1 MESDGVEGIYELQ
14 RPVTNG
20 GEKCNDSIIR
30 QSQSFSV
37 VHTAALNSLHDLNP
51 LEEDVEIADL
61 NAKLEETTEM
71 LEEEDDEEHDEEN
84 EIIEEHILEEVEEE
98 EDIMGETEILE
109 GEEVD
114 DIEAVIPDSN
124 EVEVEINKNKTPA
137 QVPKKRK
144 NNDIEATIKKRDQND
159 SPADNSQD
167 NLDCEQPTSSSRTKQ
182 TQDEEVD
189 ENQCRV
195 CTTKDDLV
203 SLFKKIEQSTVAEM
217 LMSICPSVSIA
228 MKDFLPQYICNSC
241 LDNVVIAV
249 LLKNQCESSEKEFRK
264 KLSRHKNKI
273 RRPTGYVTIDGPLDS
288 DPASDE
294 ELNNDDEFKVSDVAS
309 ATPDEDSYDT
319 DSSEEKR
326 ARIRSSNPRRGRPKT
341 IVSTPTFV
349 SKNSIEQNKK
359 PNIQRKRSSENE
371 SSDDE
376 DNKHKRKRISVSDDS
391 QSEQFQCD
399 ECEQVFTR
407 KLSLVLHKK
416 THSEPIACQ
425 VCGRQFKMRG
435 AYRTHLEK
443 HKEGNMGHKCYKCK
457 RVVASS
463 AELRRHLLEEHHDRG
478 EVMRECR
485 KCKRTFSSL
494 ARLHRHQDG
503 RCPASE
509 TRRKQDIEAFAMGK
523 DLFKSVAPLT
533 TTYWS
538 DSFSD

>member
-1 MESDGVEGIYELQ
+1 MESSSIEDICGQQ

-20 GEKCNDSIIR
+20 GENCNDRFANRPEIL
-30 QSQSFSV
+30 SV
-37 VHTAALNSLHDLNP
+37 RNINVNPLNDLNP
-51 LEEDVEIADL
+51 LDEDVELADL

-71 LEEEDDEEHDEEN
+71 LEEEDEEEHEEV
-84 EIIEEHILEEVEEE
+84 IEEHILEEVEEE

-109 GEEVD
+109 DEEVD
-114 DIEAVIPDSN
+114 DAEAVVPDNS
-124 EVEVEINKNKTPA
+124 EVDGALNNNKTPT

-144 NNDIEATIKKRDQND
+144 NNEIEGTLRKRERND
-159 SPADNSQD
+159 SQTENSQD
-167 NLDCEQPTSSSRTKQ
+167 NVDCEQPTSSSRTKQ
-182 TQDEEVD
+182 TQEEEVD

-203 SLFKKIEQSTVAEM
+203 SLFKMIEQSTVAEM

-228 MKDFLPQYICNSC
+228 IKDFLPQYICNPC

-249 LLKNQCESSEKEFRK
+249 LLKNQCESTEKELRK

-273 RRPTGYVTIDGPLDS
+273 RRPTGYVTIDGPLDPDS

-319 DSSEEKR
+319 DSSEEKKTKV
-326 ARIRSSNPRRGRPKT
+326 RSLNPRRGRPKT
-341 IVSTPTFV
+341 IVTTPTFF
-349 SKNSIEQNKK
+349 SKNSIEQEKK
-359 PNIQRKRSSENE
+359 PNFQRKRSSENE
-371 SSDDE
+371 STDDE
-376 DNKHKRKRISVSDDS
+376 DNKYKRKRTSVSDDS

-416 THSEPIACQ
+416 THCEPIACE
-425 VCGRQFKMRG
+425 VCGKQFKMRG

-457 RVVASS
+457 RVVSS
-463 AELRRHLLEEHHDRG
+463 TAELRRHLIEEHHDR
-478 EVMRECR
+478 EVMRECH

-494 ARLHRHQDG
+494 ARLHRHQQG
-503 RCPASE
+503 RCPGSE